1 MSLDNSKS
9 CYIPLTHNDQSVE
22 QIKLDDFITIVKKF
36 LEDPSILKIGQNIK
50 YDFIILANL
59 GIMIKNIDDTM
70 LMSYV
75 LKTGNRGHNLDEL
88 ALDYLSHSTIKFT
101 DVTNVNKKKISFQDV
116 DIKSALKYAA
126 EDSDVT
132 YRLWEIL
139 KIELIKNKLYDFYFF
154 C

>member
-1 MSLDNSKS
+1 
-9 CYIPLTHNDQSVE
+9 
-22 QIKLDDFITIVKKF
+22 
-36 LEDPSILKIGQNIK
+36 
-50 YDFIILANL
+50 
-59 GIMIKNIDDTM
+59 MIKNIDDTM

-88 ALDYLSHSTIKFT
+88 ALDYLSHSTIKFA

-116 DIKSALKYAA
+116 DIKLALNYAA

-154 C
+154 VEKPLVEIIAVMEINGCKIVCLKNGTRKRSAGRSACVILVISGSCKVVCCLS